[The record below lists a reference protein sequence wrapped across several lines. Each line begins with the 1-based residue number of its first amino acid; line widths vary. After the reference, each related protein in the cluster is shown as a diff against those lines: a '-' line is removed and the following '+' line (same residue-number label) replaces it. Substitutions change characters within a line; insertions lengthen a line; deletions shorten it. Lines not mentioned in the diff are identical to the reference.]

1 MSPHAYQP
9 RACRASRYLT
19 RTACRM
25 VHHRRREAERLN
37 AEDLGAEEARARLL
51 AADARLAIAL
61 VRASALPMLYPGGVL
76 LLCWEGLRDL

>member
-1 MSPHAYQP
+1 
-9 RACRASRYLT
+9 
-19 RTACRM
+19 M